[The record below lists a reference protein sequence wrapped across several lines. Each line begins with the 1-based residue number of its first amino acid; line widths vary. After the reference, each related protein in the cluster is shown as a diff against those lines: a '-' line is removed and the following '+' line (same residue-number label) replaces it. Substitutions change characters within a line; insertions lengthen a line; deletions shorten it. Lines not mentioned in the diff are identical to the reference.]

1 MIQEYLFVDKSKQ
14 SEIENYKPEG
24 VQVDIADIQ
33 NSECW
38 TVVFA
43 TPRDDETTAKKMSD
57 INKYIVESFHP
68 IVLSNESA
76 AYFNK
81 RLYPLANEFE
91 RKLRKLLYLK
101 SALNPDDK
109 ASKNIKDL
117 EKKELGTIF
126 ELLFA
131 DDQFIVSVKKK
142 INQEMTWKYTKSEL
156 QKVIDTIEE
165 NTNWDHLIGEEA
177 VPELRTQFL
186 SVRSFRN
193 DIMHAH
199 NINYKA
205 YQDAKKLFE
214 IINQQIDHEIG
225 KIIAIAENPSME
237 GTKSNYNTALS
248 EAINNMKLSSAFV
261 SSLMDYARE
270 AAAIQVNLTPA
281 LQHYQKILANLP
293 KIPPDYFDSFRELS
307 ELLREAQGYS
317 ELLGLNG
324 KQSDPQQETQSNDE
338 NIDSSRDNSQKDH
351 TEEKQDGENEN
362 GNTRPDGG
370 KH

>member
-1 MIQEYLFVDKSKQ
+1 MIQEYLFSDNSKRD
-14 SEIENYKPEG
+14 EIKKYTPEG
-24 VQVDIADIQ
+24 VHVEISDIK
-33 NSECW
+33 NSDCW
-38 TVVFA
+38 TISYSV
-43 TPRDDETTAKKMSD
+43 PHDNEPTAKKLSD
-57 INKYIVESFHP
+57 VNQYIIETFQP

-81 RLYPLANEFE
+81 KLFPLANEFE

-109 ASKNIKDL
+109 ASQNIKDL
-117 EKKELGTIF
+117 EEKDLGKIF

-131 DDQFIVSVKKK
+131 DDQFIATVKKK
-142 INQEMTWKYTKSEL
+142 INQEMTWKFTKSEL
-156 QKVIDTIEE
+156 QKIIDTINE

-177 VPELRTQFL
+177 VPELRTHFL

-214 IINQQIDHEIG
+214 IINQQIDLEIG

-237 GTKSNYNTALS
+237 ETKSNYNTALS

-281 LQHYQKILANLP
+281 LQQYQKILANLP
-293 KIPPDYFDSFRELS
+293 KFPPDYFDSFRVLS
-307 ELLREAQGYS
+307 ELLREAQSYS

-324 KQSDPQQETQSNDE
+324 KQSDPPKETQSNDD
-338 NIDSSRDNSQKDH
+338 NIDSSRDNPQQDH

-362 GNTRPDGG
+362 GNG
-370 KH
+370 